1 MTARRTSRATQAGL
15 VRGCCLGLVLLAAV
29 AIFAAVE
36 GFRALAA
43 PDLGAAPAGASHG
56 TDVALIAAE
65 LAGDAGTQL
74 LAGEHAVV
82 VVSEQDLTVI
92 AQARN
97 PSPDRFRNPQVRIRD
112 GLLVVSAQSSIG
124 PFGVTPVARTQ
135 LVFSDPNNSPQISTQ
150 TVDYAVGQ
158 LDLPQ
163 WLGDRFDPVPSATVN
178 FAKLFAA
185 NPILLTLSQALE
197 CVSVKPDGVHV
208 GFHRPLTSADP
219 SRCG

>member
-1 MTARRTSRATQAGL
+1 MTATKTSRAAQAGL
-15 VRGCCLGLVLLAAV
+15 VRGCCLGLLVLAAV

-36 GFRALAA
+36 GFRALAD
-43 PDLGAAPAGASHG
+43 PDLGAQPGGTSHG
-56 TDVALIAAE
+56 TDLVLIAAE

-74 LAGEHAVV
+74 LTAEHAVV

-92 AQARN
+92 ALARN
-97 PSPDRFRNPQVRIRD
+97 PSPDRFRNPQVRIRN
-112 GLLVVSAQSSIG
+112 GLLVLSAQSSIG

-135 LVFSDPNNSPQISTQ
+135 LVFSDPSGSPQISTR

-158 LDLPQ
+158 LGLPQ
-163 WLGDRFDPVPSATVN
+163 WLGDRLDPVASTTIS

-197 CVSVKPDGVHV
+197 CVSVQPDGVHV
-208 GFHRPLTSADP
+208 GFHRPLSIADP

>member
-15 VRGCCLGLVLLAAV
+15 VRGCCLGLVLLVAV

-43 PDLGAAPAGASHG
+43 PDLGVAPAGTSHG
-56 TDVALIAAE
+56 TGVALIAAA

-74 LAGEHAVV
+74 LAGDHAVV

-92 AQARN
+92 ALARN
-97 PSPDRFRNPQVRIRD
+97 PSPDRLRNPQVRIRN
-112 GLLVVSAQSSIG
+112 GLLVISAQSSVG
-124 PFGVTPVARTQ
+124 PFGVTPVATTRLAFT
-135 LVFSDPNNSPQISTQ
+135 DAGGSPQVTTQ
-150 TVDYAVGQ
+150 TVDYTVGQ
-158 LDLPQ
+158 LDVPQ
-163 WLGDRFDPVPSATVN
+163 WLGDRLDPVPSATVN

-185 NPILLTLSQALE
+185 NPTLLILSQALE

-208 GFHRPLTSADP
+208 GFHRPLASADP